1 MIEGVTIRPL
11 RKIPDERG
19 TIMHIMKA
27 TDPEF
32 KSFGEVYVSTVYPG
46 VIKAWHLHPKME
58 LNYAVP
64 VGMIKLVLFDQ
75 RPDSPTRG
83 ELMEIFM
90 GEHNYSLVHVPTGV
104 VNGFKGMGDKTAVVV
119 NCASIPHDP
128 QEIIRMDPFTK
139 EIPYDWELK
148 HR

>member
-1 MIEGVTIRPL
+1 MIDGVTIRPL

-19 TIMHIMKA
+19 TIMHVLKS

-32 KSFGEVYVSTVYPG
+32 KEFGEVYMSTVYPG
-46 VIKAWHLHPKME
+46 VIKAWHLHPRME

-75 RPDSPTRG
+75 RPESPTKG
-83 ELMEIFM
+83 EFMEIFL
-90 GEHNYSLVHVPTGV
+90 GEQNYSLVHVPTGV
-104 VNGFKGMGDKTAVVV
+104 VNGFKGMGDKTAIVV

-139 EIPYDWELK
+139 EIPYDWELR

>member
-1 MIEGVTIRPL
+1 
-11 RKIPDERG
+11 
-19 TIMHIMKA
+19 
-27 TDPEF
+27 
-32 KSFGEVYVSTVYPG
+32 
-46 VIKAWHLHPKME
+46 
-58 LNYAVP
+58 
-64 VGMIKLVLFDQ
+64 
-75 RPDSPTRG
+75 
-83 ELMEIFM
+83 MEIFM

>member
-1 MIEGVTIRPL
+1 MIDGVTIRPL

-32 KSFGEVYVSTVYPG
+32 KEFGEVYVSTVYPG
-46 VIKAWHLHPKME
+46 VVKAWHLHPKME

-75 RPDSPTRG
+75 RPESPTKG
-83 ELMEIFM
+83 EIMEIFM

-139 EIPYDWELK
+139 DIPYDWELK